1 MSEVV
6 VVGAAAVVVAST
18 APFVASSGGSI
29 THGCHHRSS
38 STVFMGWWDEF
49 KIKMWSVVR
58 RGAAAGRAGG
68 GCFGGDCARAGHGE
82 KEAFF
87 FLKMKCI

>member
-1 MSEVV
+1 MKLSSSVLPQLLLLLRLPLLLL
-6 VVGAAAVVVAST
+6 VVVALLMVVIIYS
-18 APFVASSGGSI
+18 V
-29 THGCHHRSS
+29 HGVGRIQ
-38 STVFMGWWDEF
+38 DQD
-49 KIKMWSVVR
+49 VVR
-58 RGAAAGRAGG
+58 RPSGGCCRPGG